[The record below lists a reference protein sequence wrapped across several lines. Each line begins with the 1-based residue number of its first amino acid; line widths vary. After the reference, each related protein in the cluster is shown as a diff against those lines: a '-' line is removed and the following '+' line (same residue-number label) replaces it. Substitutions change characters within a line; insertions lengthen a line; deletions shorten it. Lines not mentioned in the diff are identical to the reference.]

1 MAVAEKVL
9 SPTQKTKQTKTRT
22 MWTDVWRKL
31 SMNLPAM
38 MGLTIIIIFYLV
50 ALSAPWLV
58 THEYDQ
64 IDWDNIRAGP
74 SPEHFFG
81 TDELG
86 RDVYSRIVWA
96 SRTAAFVSIFVPIFS
111 LTLGI
116 FFGTLAGYFPGIV
129 DTIIMRIVDVLFA
142 FPGLLLV
149 LLMASTVRPG
159 YLLWLKSIEIIDFS
173 GFIKQGYADYVFIFS
188 ILGLI
193 GWGSL
198 ARIVRG
204 EFLSLREREFVL
216 AARSIGSSQL
226 RIAFKHVLPNALPP
240 VIIIVSGGIGGTIA
254 AETTLSFLG
263 IGLQIPNPSW
273 GAMINEYY
281 PYLRQPDLWVLLFIP
296 SFVLAT
302 IIMAFTF
309 FGDGLNEALNPYL
322 D

>member
-1 MAVAEKVL
+1 MAAVKSLTTTQQNKV
-9 SPTQKTKQTKTRT
+9 SKPRT
-22 MWTDVWRKL
+22 MWGDVWRKL
-31 SMNLPAM
+31 SWNLPAM
-38 MGLTIIIIFYLV
+38 MGLTVIIIFYLT
-50 ALSAPWLV
+50 ALSAPILV
-58 THEYDQ
+58 THEYDE

-74 SPEHFFG
+74 SIDHFFG

-86 RDVYSRIVWA
+86 RDVFSRLVWA
-96 SRTAAFVSIFVPIFS
+96 SRSAAFVSIFVPIFS

-116 FFGTLAGYFPGIV
+116 FFGTLAGYFPGWI
-129 DTIIMRIVDVLFA
+129 DTLIMRIVDVLFA

-149 LLMASTVRPG
+149 LLMAATVRPG
-159 YLLWLKSIEIIDFS
+159 YLAWLKSVEIIDFS
-173 GFIKQGYADYVFIFS
+173 EFIKQGYADYVFIFS
-188 ILGLI
+188 VLGLI

-204 EFLSLREREFVL
+204 QFLTLREREFVL
-216 AARSIGSSQL
+216 AARSLGSSQL

-296 SFVLAT
+296 CFILAT

-309 FGDGLNEALNPYL
+309 FGDGLNEAMNPYL

>member
-1 MAVAEKVL
+1 MAAVKSL
-9 SPTQKTKQTKTRT
+9 SPVQQKKPAKPRT
-22 MWTDVWRKL
+22 MWSEVRRKL
-31 SMNLPAM
+31 SWNLPAM
-38 MGLTIIIIFYLV
+38 MGLTIIVIFYLV
-50 ALSAPWLV
+50 ALSAPLLV
-58 THEYDQ
+58 THEYDE
-64 IDWDNIRAGP
+64 IDWDNIRSGP
-74 SPEHFFG
+74 SIDHFFG

-86 RDVYSRIVWA
+86 RDVFSRIIWA

-111 LTLGI
+111 LSLGI
-116 FFGTLAGYFPGIV
+116 FFGTLAGYFPGWV
-129 DTIIMRIVDVLFA
+129 DTLIMRIVDVLFA

-159 YLLWLKSIEIIDFS
+159 YLLWLKSIEVIDLS
-173 GFIKQGYADYVFIFS
+173 EFIKQGYADYVFIFS

-204 EFLSLREREFVL
+204 QFLSLREREFVL

-240 VIIIVSGGIGGTIA
+240 VIVIVSGGIGGTIA

-296 SFVLAT
+296 CFILAT

-309 FGDGLNEALNPYL
+309 FGDGLNEAMNPYL